1 MFEKIVEIIANQ
13 LSIDKSQIKS
23 ESTMSDDFGADS
35 LDIVE
40 IIMAIEDETGVN
52 IPDEAIVDIKTVGEL
67 VSYVEAHS

>member
-1 MFEKIVEIIANQ
+1 MLEKIVEIIANQ
-13 LSIDKSQIKS
+13 LSIDKDQIKS

>member
-13 LSIDKSQIKS
+13 LSIDKDQIKS